1 MKMSNKT
8 YDVLKYIAQIVLP
21 AVATFYAGLS
31 KIWTGIPYP
40 VEIPGTIM
48 LVDALMGALL
58 KISSD
63 KYNKENTKE
72 PEEQ

>member
-8 YDVLKYIAQIVLP
+8 YDALKYIAQIVLP

-63 KYNKENTKE
+63 KYNKEQ
-72 PEEQ
+72 EEQEEE

>member
-8 YDVLKYIAQIVLP
+8 YDALKYIAQIVLP

-63 KYNKENTKE
+63 KYNKEQEKQ
-72 PEEQ
+72 EEE